1 MSNNNTFSLGISII
15 MKSSWSKWKKLYH
28 RIVSVQWFDFEPLLR
43 KYLFL
48 LSILYQISSNFL
60 LIGTVGDWKWQGFY
74 AMTFCWA
81 TNLIQH
87 YKIPVI
93 VPYSFFFPYIIFLWL
108 RPSSRACTIMLGH
121 INFQVKCQENT
132 TYLITR
138 SNYFI
143 RVEM

>member
-1 MSNNNTFSLGISII
+1 MSNNNTFYSKEIQLIKKIYIIESFLFNDSI
-15 MKSSWSKWKKLYH
+15 LRHY
-28 RIVSVQWFDFEPLLR
+28 FENIF
-43 KYLFL
+43 FL